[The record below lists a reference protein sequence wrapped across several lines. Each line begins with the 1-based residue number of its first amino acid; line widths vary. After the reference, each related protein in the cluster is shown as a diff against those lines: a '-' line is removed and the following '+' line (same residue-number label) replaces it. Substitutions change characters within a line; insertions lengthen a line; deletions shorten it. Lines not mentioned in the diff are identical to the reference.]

1 MKPKG
6 NGLVEIT
13 GERTVEHGFF
23 CMKLVSYLNDEA
35 EMGTEQYSQ
44 LWEQRFNEAK
54 AGKCAYSDK
63 CPIYARTIQKHGI
76 QLKLF

>member
-13 GERTVEHGFF
+13 GERIVEHGFF
-23 CMKLVSYLNDEA
+23 CIKLVTFLNEEA
-35 EMGTEQYSQ
+35 EMGTEQYAQ
-44 LWEQRFNEAK
+44 LWEQRFDEAK
-54 AGKCAYSDK
+54 AGKCAYSEK